1 MDKYIFLDFD
11 GVLNTE
17 FYQNLLISQGKPW
30 GDEMGAFFDPE
41 AVKQLGRIVDTTH
54 AYIIIES
61 SWKYLG
67 LKALREMWATRQL
80 PGRLIGITSSTA
92 IDSWLLTADLN
103 NIDLEMMHCKG
114 IEIESWLLDN
124 ASTDF
129 KYVIIDDEYVILDS
143 QLPHFILTNPYDG
156 ITKDIADRAIGML
169 NE

>member
-30 GDEMGAFFDPE
+30 GDENGAFFDPE
-41 AVKQLGRIVDTTH
+41 AVMQLKRIVDATC
-54 AYIIIES
+54 ADIIIES

-67 LKALREMWATRQL
+67 LKALREMWAARRL
-80 PGRLIGITSSTA
+80 PGRLIGITPFTA
-92 IDSWLLTADLN
+92 SDSWLLTAEPND
-103 NIDLEMMHCKG
+103 IDIEMGHCKG
-114 IEIESWLLDN
+114 IEIASWLLDH
-124 ASTDF
+124 ATAEAR
-129 KYVIIDDEYVILDS
+129 YVIIDDEYVILES

-156 ITKDIADRAIGML
+156 ITKEIADRAIGKL